1 MYIGLHVKYRLFL
14 SDVNGTSIMKVLRQ
28 AFSSL
33 NSKHYDNNNNIVRVI
48 KWAGHVARMGE
59 ESGCIGSWWGNRR
72 ERDHWGDLGT
82 DG

>member
-1 MYIGLHVKYRLFL
+1 MYIGLHVKYRLLL
-14 SDVNGTSIMKVLRQ
+14 SDFNGTSIMKVLRQ

-59 ESGCIGSWWGNRR
+59 ESGCIGSWCGNRR
-72 ERDHWGDLGT
+72 ERTTGET
-82 DG
+82 KA